1 MMGLDLLG
9 LSIGWQQFLAMVALY
24 AVRPMVML
32 GMFPATDEP
41 ILTATARFQFG
52 LAIAVFAA
60 AGAPTEAMMA
70 ATAQTMALTLV
81 REAAVGLVLAL
92 VAGKVFWV
100 AQSVGALVDNLAGYN
115 NVQLLNPSS
124 PEQSTPLS
132 DILFQLAAAAF
143 LVMGGLTFLAAALF
157 ESWRWW
163 PVWQPLP
170 QWPGWIGGD
179 GAAAVGA
186 GLDSMMRLIASAAM
200 PLLFLLTL
208 IDIAMALVSRAAKG
222 VDTSSMATPVKAAT
236 AIFSLILFAGLFMDE
251 IKSGLQLGE
260 LMSML
265 RRLELPR

>member
-1 MMGLDLLG
+1 MMFDLMDLG
-9 LSIGWQQFLAMVALY
+9 VGWQQFLAMVALY

-32 GMFPATDEP
+32 GAFPATDEP
-41 ILTATARFQFG
+41 ILTATSRFQFG
-52 LAIAVFAA
+52 LVVAVFTA
-60 AGAPTEAMMA
+60 AGAPAAAIEAV
-70 ATAQTMALTLV
+70 TAQTMALMVV
-81 REAAVGLVLAL
+81 REAAIGLVLAL

-132 DILFQLAAAAF
+132 DILLQLASAVF

-170 QWPGWIGGD
+170 EWPGWTRGD

-186 GLDSMMRLIASAAM
+186 GLDSMMRLIASVAM

-222 VDTSSMATPVKAAT
+222 VDTSSIATPVKAAT
-236 AIFSLILFAGLFMDE
+236 AIFSLILFASLFMDE

-260 LMSML
+260 GMAML
-265 RRLELPR
+265 RRLGVPR